1 MSSGYDSYF
10 KQAKK
15 KKPAAKPSAKPKAKA
30 AAKPKR
36 KVRQRNSQGMG
47 LGWVLMMLFLFGIFA
62 TGYMNLDEV
71 DRMLAKVEVNFI
83 APALAA
89 AEKAADKGLN
99 KANVADPKTSA
110 AVAVCEEKEKYS
122 DEEVSHFSKLNDRKR
137 ELDLREEEL
146 NALEEE
152 LHKQRA
158 EVENRI
164 VKLEQ
169 IRTDISGTLNEK
181 VTIDEKR
188 VKTLVDFYSNMK
200 PKKAADV
207 FNNLNEDLAVEV
219 LGRMKKKN
227 AAEIMNLLEPKK
239 AKILSEKYTGYKR
252 R

>member
-1 MSSGYDSYF
+1 MSSGYDNYF

-15 KKPAAKPSAKPKAKA
+15 SKKSQPKAKPKKRRARR
-30 AAKPKR
+30 KP
-36 KVRQRNSQGMG
+36 QSLGM
-47 LGWVLMMLFLFGIFA
+47 GWVLMMTLLFGIFTA
-62 TGYMNLDEV
+62 GYLNLDEV
-71 DRMLAKVEVNFI
+71 DKLLAKVEVNFI
-83 APALAA
+83 GPALAA
-89 AEKAADKGLN
+89 AEKAADESLKE
-99 KANVADPKTSA
+99 AKTSA
-110 AVAVCEEKEKYS
+110 KDKAAAAAECEPKEKYS

-137 ELDLREEEL
+137 ELDLRETEL

-158 EVENRI
+158 EVEKRI
-164 VKLEQ
+164 EKLET
-169 IRTDISGTLNEK
+169 IRTDISGTLREK
-181 VTIDEKR
+181 VAVDEKR